1 MLTNRQLHIIDILN
15 DNNTWITGKEISN
28 ILNVSDRTIRKDISN
43 INIYY
48 NCVLIESDRRFG
60 YKINKLL
67 LYKENIKTKDIIPQN
82 SKERCVY
89 IIRELLFKINEIN
102 LITLQ
107 DKVFV
112 SEYSIDNDIKRIRK
126 IISKYPTLR
135 LIRSNNN
142 IKLLGSETD
151 KRKLY
156 KDLLTEETKGNFM
169 NLNSIANLWSSFDL
183 LEVKDILEEVCNKY
197 DYKIRELAF
206 PMIMIHAGVA
216 IERIFNNNFIGKV
229 SSYEKLTE
237 SKEYI
242 ISIEFFEQLS
252 KRINIKLVEE
262 EIRLFALLLMGN
274 RNAKYRKDI
283 VKEELEVEVD
293 ILVEKLINEVKK
305 YFDIDFSNDIDL
317 KVGLATHLQSL
328 IERQRNNVNVTNLY
342 LQEIKRR
349 YPLVF
354 EMAIRAGKVIQDA
367 GNKNVNENE
376 LAFLALHLGAAY
388 ERVNTSKKY
397 YALMI
402 IPHNQMLSTM
412 CIDKLN
418 KRFIDRMEI
427 IATHNFFEENMIF
440 EVNPDII
447 ITTAPLKHNLN
458 IPTINISLF
467 VSYEDEIKVFQ
478 ELNLLDKK
486 RSCGSFVE
494 LIKGLMKKEL
504 FYVKENMKDST
515 EIIEYLCDE
524 LTAKGLASDEYKRDV
539 LRRESVSTTS
549 FIYGFAVPHSI
560 EVTANESCISTMIL
574 NNPVKWGGYEVKV
587 IILLA
592 IRKRD
597 SQLLKVFFDWLSSIV
612 TDKNKFSQL
621 LQVNSYEELISKI
634 IL

>member
-1 MLTNRQLHIIDILN
+1 M
-15 DNNTWITGKEISN
+15 
-28 ILNVSDRTIRKDISN
+28 
-43 INIYY
+43 
-48 NCVLIESDRRFG
+48 
-60 YKINKLL
+60 
-67 LYKENIKTKDIIPQN
+67 
-82 SKERCVY
+82 
-89 IIRELLFKINEIN
+89 
-102 LITLQ
+102 Q

-486 RSCGSFVE
+486 RSSGSFVE

-539 LRRESVSTTS
+539 LRREAVSATS